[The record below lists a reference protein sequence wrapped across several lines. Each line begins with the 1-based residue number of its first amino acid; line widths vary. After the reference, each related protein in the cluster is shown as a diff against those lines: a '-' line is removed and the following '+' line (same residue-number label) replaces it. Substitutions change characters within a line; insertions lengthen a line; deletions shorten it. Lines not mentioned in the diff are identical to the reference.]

1 MVDAIGFGLLAC
13 IILCAIAST
22 VTMYYAFR
30 KGSIRLAI
38 VAALLGASGIVAS
51 VPFRNTY
58 QSPWLLEITVL
69 FFTVVAVASV
79 SQLAVRRQRNLRLRV
94 WSMCT
99 VAIAVCCGLAW
110 IEFAARHERQIK
122 GLQAWKVLESMG
134 VNISPGEQGS
144 NVLSFTYAAS
154 ITDHDVPEIA
164 PGIRSGILNI
174 RAIDLKGTKLTDAGV
189 KSLSAALP
197 NCEIRR

>member
-1 MVDAIGFGLLAC
+1 MGDALGFGLLAC
-13 IILCAIAST
+13 IILCAIASP
-22 VTMYYAFR
+22 VAIYYAFR
-30 KGSIRLAI
+30 KASIRLAI
-38 VAALLGASGIVAS
+38 VAALLGALGIVAS

-58 QSPWLLEITVL
+58 QAPWMLEVTVL
-69 FFTVVAVASV
+69 FFTVVTVASV
-79 SQLAVRRQRNLRLRV
+79 SQLVVRRHRNLRLRA
-94 WSMCT
+94 WSTCA
-99 VAIAVCCGLAW
+99 VAIAGCCGLAW

-122 GLQAWKVLESMG
+122 DMQAWKVLESMG

-144 NVLSFTYAAS
+144 NVLSFAYSAS
-154 ITDHDVPEIA
+154 ITDRDVPDIA
-164 PGIRSGILNI
+164 PAVRSGILNI

>member
-1 MVDAIGFGLLAC
+1 MGVALCFGLLAC
-13 IILCAIAST
+13 IMLCAIASP

-30 KGSIRLAI
+30 KGSIRLAS
-38 VAALLGASGIVAS
+38 VAALLGAVGIVAS
-51 VPFRNTY
+51 VPIRNFY
-58 QSPWLLEITVL
+58 YAPWLLEVTVL

-79 SQLAVRRQRNLRLRV
+79 SQLVVRRHRNLRLRA
-94 WSMCT
+94 WSVCT

-110 IEFAARHERQIK
+110 IEFADRHERQIK
-122 GLQAWKVLESMG
+122 GLRAWKLLERMG

-144 NVLSFTYAAS
+144 NVLSFAYAAS
-154 ITDHDVPEIA
+154 ITDRDVPDIA

-174 RAIDLKGTKLTDAGV
+174 RAIDLKGTKLTDTGV